1 MFARNMID
9 KIDLSHLPNCTL
21 ALSPP
26 LSLIYPFGEWVER
39 ARAGKQEAER
49 YQR

>member
-1 MFARNMID
+1 MID
-9 KIDLSHLPNCTL
+9 KIDLFPLPNCTL

-26 LSLIYPFGEWVER
+26 PSLIYPFGEWVER
-39 ARAGKQEAER
+39 ARAGKQEAEK